1 MHELPQTVDVLN
13 DWVKAMMSGSANQS
27 ATDRS
32 DKFDSSTAE
41 ACPQQSQGRTG
52 LRQVPTLSLNSYT
65 TGTAAERTRFID
77 QLYSG
82 IKDYGFIVLQDHNV
96 SRTLLDHAYTLL
108 QEFYALPV
116 ETKLKYAGVSGG
128 QRGYTP
134 FGKEHAKDS
143 PVMDLKEFWHV
154 GREIPENHRFASYY
168 PANIWPTEI
177 HGFQTVFSEL
187 YAALSETGR
196 QLLQAL
202 TGPLEVSSTY
212 FDSMINEGN
221 SILRLLHYPPIPA
234 TADPRCLRAAPHE
247 DINLITILPAATA
260 TGLQLKDRD
269 GTWLDVVGKPG
280 ELIVDAGDMLSR
292 ATNDVIPSTTHQVVN
307 TASSSSRYS
316 MPFFMHPHPEAIL
329 SCIPSCRGA
338 GAKYPDI
345 AAYEF
350 LMQRLREIGLLKS

>member
-1 MHELPQTVDVLN
+1 MTSTSTKTP
-13 DWVKAMMSGSANQS
+13 AA
-27 ATDRS
+27 DRS
-32 DKFDSSTAE
+32 DTQGSNA
-41 ACPQQSQGRTG
+41 AAPGSQPSGFRE
-52 LRQVPTLSLNSYT
+52 VPTLSLSSYT
-65 TGTAAERTRFID
+65 AGTASDRTRFVD

-96 SRTLLDHAYTLL
+96 SPQLLNHAYELL
-108 QEFYALPV
+108 QQFYALPV

-134 FGKEHAKDS
+134 FGKEHAKNS

-154 GREIPENHRFASYY
+154 GRDIPDDHKFAKYY
-168 PANIWPTEI
+168 PANIWPSEI
-177 HGFQTVFSEL
+177 AEFQPVFSEL
-187 YAALSETGR
+187 YAALNEAGR
-196 QLLQAL
+196 SMLQAL
-202 TGPLEVSSTY
+202 TGPLEVSPTY
-212 FDSMINEGN
+212 FDNLAEDGN

-269 GTWLDVVGKPG
+269 GTWLEVQGQPG

-307 TASSSSRYS
+307 TAGSSSRYS
-316 MPFFMHPHPEAIL
+316 MPFFMHPHPEATL
-329 SCIPSCRGA
+329 SCIPACRGA

-345 AAYEF
+345 RAHDF
-350 LMQRLREIGLLKS
+350 LLQRLREIGLLKS